1 MKQHN
6 MAYALLERNL
16 TIRPDKI
23 AFYCGA
29 RTATYAQMAAYV
41 RKFAGF
47 LRSLGVQPGDRVAI
61 VLPDSLSYVAAF
73 LGTIYCG
80 AVAVCLNNMM
90 KKADYEE
97 MLSHCEAK
105 ALITGEAYDSALAE
119 TDFLAHKVFLDDSIL
134 DDVPGA
140 MAEDLEP
147 FAATEDDIAFL
158 YYTSGTT
165 GHPKGVPHRH
175 GELPYVVESFP
186 RDVLG
191 MSEDDLVFSASKL
204 SFIYGLGNSL
214 IFSMHFGASSVLLT
228 PAVTP
233 QLVIETILRHKP
245 TVFCGV
251 PTLYN
256 AMLHIIEGRTLSFES
271 LRACVSAGEAFPPA
285 VFREWEQKVGV
296 NICNGYGSTET
307 YHINTAGWL
316 RERPEASGVLLR
328 HFEGKLVNEMGD
340 PVPEGEPGVLLVKGK
355 TVMPGYWNDSE
366 WTQKTLLPGGWL
378 NTGDVFVERQGGVLT
393 HLGRNDDMLK
403 IGGIWVS
410 PVRVESALLSH
421 PAVLQCAVTGRT
433 GGGFTALRAHVV
445 VVGGAEAGDK
455 LIGGLRRH
463 ALEQLPKYM
472 CPTDFVFCDA
482 LPQTATGKL
491 QRFRLRAEAA
501 ETGMSPSS

>member
-16 TIRPDKI
+16 TSRPDKI

-29 RTATYAQMAAYV
+29 RTATYAQVAASV
-41 RKFAGF
+41 KKFGGF
-47 LRSLGVQPGDRVAI
+47 LRTLGIHPGDRVAI
-61 VLPDSLSYVAAF
+61 VLPDSLSYVTAF
-73 LGTIYCG
+73 LGTIYRG

-97 MLSHCEAK
+97 TLIHCEAK
-105 ALITGEAYDSALAE
+105 ALITGEGYESALAQ
-119 TDFLAHKVFLDDSIL
+119 TDFLAHKVLLDDDIL
-134 DDVPGA
+134 DDVLGA
-140 MAEDLEP
+140 MPEDPEP
-147 FAATEDDIAFL
+147 FAVTEGDTAFL
-158 YYTSGTT
+158 FYTSGTT

-191 MSEDDLVFSASKL
+191 MSENDLVFSASKL

-214 IFSMHFGASSVLLT
+214 IFPMHFGAATVLLT

-233 QLVIETILRHKP
+233 RLAIEIILSHKP
-245 TVFCGV
+245 TVFCAV

-256 AMLHIIEGRTLSFES
+256 AMLHVIEETISLGS

-285 VFREWEQKVGV
+285 VFREWDRKVGV

-316 RERPEASGVLLR
+316 RDRPEATGVMLL
-328 HFEGKLVNEMGD
+328 HFEGKLVDEQGD

-366 WTQKTLLPGGWL
+366 WTRKTLSPSGWL
-378 NTGDVFVERQGGVLT
+378 NTGDVFVETQGVLT

-403 IGGIWVS
+403 ISGIWVS
-410 PVRVESALLSH
+410 PVRVESAMLSH

-433 GGGFTALRAHVV
+433 AGGLTVLRAHLVMA
-445 VVGGAEAGDK
+445 GGVEAGPK
-455 LIGGLRRH
+455 LIGVLRRH

-491 QRFRLRAEAA
+491 QRFRLRAEATA
-501 ETGMSPSS
+501 LDLSPSS